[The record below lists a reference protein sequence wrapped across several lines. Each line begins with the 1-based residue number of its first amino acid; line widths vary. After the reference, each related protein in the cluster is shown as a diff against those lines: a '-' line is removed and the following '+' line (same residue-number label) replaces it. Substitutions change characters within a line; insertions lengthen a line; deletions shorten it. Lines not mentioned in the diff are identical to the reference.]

1 MSAVRVRLPPLKIFL
16 EQISTTAFRQER
28 VNAGKSSS
36 QNLENC
42 IEESKGI
49 KLMKPEP
56 GIRNPEKFWCSGVR
70 KRTENL

>member
-16 EQISTTAFRQER
+16 EQISTTAFCEER

-49 KLMKPEP
+49 NNET
-56 GIRNPEKFWCSGVR
+56 RTRESETREKFWCSGVR

>member
-1 MSAVRVRLPPLKIFL
+1 VK
-16 EQISTTAFRQER
+16 ER

-49 KLMKPEP
+49 KL
-56 GIRNPEKFWCSGVR
+56 
-70 KRTENL
+70 

>member
-1 MSAVRVRLPPLKIFL
+1 VK
-16 EQISTTAFRQER
+16 ER

-49 KLMKPEP
+49 NNETRTGNQKPGKVLVFRSSET
-56 GIRNPEKFWCSGVR
+56 NR
-70 KRTENL
+70 KSLKKRKWSR